1 MMTANR
7 DFTIAK
13 SSEIE
18 GTGLFAKKV
27 IPKGTRIIEY
37 MGLRVPKADL
47 LHDLANGLTSMIYV
61 MQLNESM
68 VIDAGREGND
78 ARFIN
83 HSCAPNCEVL
93 SFNETPYI
101 YAMQE
106 ISQGEE
112 LSYDYK
118 LGFDGEVDIPIVQK
132 KEWFPCNCGAN
143 TCRGTIL
150 RICNT

>member
-1 MMTANR
+1 MMTTNR

-13 SSEIE
+13 RSEIQ

-27 IPKGTRIIEY
+27 IPKGTRIMEY
-37 MGLRVPKADL
+37 EGLRVPKVNL
-47 LHDLANGLTSMIYV
+47 LNDLANGLTNMVYV
-61 MQLNESM
+61 MQLNDAM

-101 YAMQE
+101 YAMQD

-118 LGFDGEVDIPIVQK
+118 LGFDGEVKIPIEQK
-132 KEWFPCNCGAN
+132 KDWFPCNCGAKA
-143 TCRGTIL
+143 CRGTIL
-150 RICNT
+150 RNDE

>member
-13 SSEIE
+13 SSEIQ

-37 MGLRVPKADL
+37 EGLRVQKADL
-47 LHDLANGLTSMIYV
+47 LHDLANGLTNMIYV

-106 ISQGEE
+106 IPQGEE
-112 LSYDYK
+112 LSFDYK
-118 LGFDGEVDIPIVQK
+118 LGFDGEVEIPIEQK
-132 KEWFPCNCGAN
+132 KEWFPCNCGAS

-150 RICNT
+150 RIYNT